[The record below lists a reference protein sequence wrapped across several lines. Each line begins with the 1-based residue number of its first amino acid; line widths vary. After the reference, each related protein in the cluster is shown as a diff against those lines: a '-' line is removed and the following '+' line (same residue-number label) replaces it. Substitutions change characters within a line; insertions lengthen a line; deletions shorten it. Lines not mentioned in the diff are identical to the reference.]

1 MKKLVIVSLL
11 SLAML
16 SGCSKDPLDKT
27 FDLTSFNSLSESSG
41 IVFKETSEND
51 AAIIQWAMDSIGIND
66 KYDTIEIF
74 KDKWG
79 ADITYRK
86 MIKMAIGKR
95 KPEVNA
101 QYDQLKAIEKE
112 WTDLYNDLSKIKATN
127 VRFGEHRDPFLEKG
141 VWFDIHNGSQQNL
154 SSIQWYLELYLDDEK
169 EPYATYRGLDLY
181 KFGENGLRAG
191 QNDHRFIKID
201 DFMSD
206 SGKKWYDLRVKNA
219 KKKTI
224 KATVIPNSAENFSDE
239 KIITGNLVSELEK
252 IESEKLMIA
261 NAEKLL

>member
-1 MKKLVIVSLL
+1 M
-11 SLAML
+11 
-16 SGCSKDPLDKT
+16 
-27 FDLTSFNSLSESSG
+27 
-41 IVFKETSEND
+41 
-51 AAIIQWAMDSIGIND
+51 
-66 KYDTIEIF
+66 
-74 KDKWG
+74 
-79 ADITYRK
+79 
-86 MIKMAIGKR
+86 
-95 KPEVNA
+95 
-101 QYDQLKAIEKE
+101 
-112 WTDLYNDLSKIKATN
+112 
-127 VRFGEHRDPFLEKG
+127 
-141 VWFDIHNGSQQNL
+141 WFDVHNGSQQNL

-201 DFMSD
+201 DFMTD
-206 SGKKWYDLRVKNA
+206 SGKKWYDLRVKDA